1 MTDDEKEARRLEAVR
16 QGARKRLEEE
26 LRDKL
31 GVVVDVTDPDDV
43 AVRKGLMAL
52 SGLMRSKARHADPWP
67 TAPTIERVRQ
77 AGVPPIEVEVARDQP
92 KAHRII
98 SHLEALA
105 PRLPAEH
112 VFAALRLR
120 QANEFLH
127 GGSRVVGYEE
137 ATGGGGY
144 RPRLE
149 MTERQQMAGA
159 FFDAV
164 YRVGGWCE
172 KQAAVID
179 NFVLEAPAFGAHR
192 VLTPEEF
199 GLAYG
204 TSKSPKLARV
214 ECFGMI
220 GTTLSALARRVLVW
234 DRDQAELKRARKREK
249 GAA

>member
-1 MTDDEKEARRLEAVR
+1 MTDDEKEAQRLEAAR
-16 QGARKRLEEE
+16 QGARKRLEVE
-26 LRDKL
+26 LLDKL
-31 GVVVDVTDPDDV
+31 GVAVDVTDPDDV
-43 AVRKGLMAL
+43 AVRKGLRTL
-52 SGLMRSKARHADPWP
+52 SGLMRSRARHAEPWP

-77 AGVPPIEVEVARDQP
+77 AGVPPVEIEVSKGQP
-92 KAHRII
+92 KAHRMV

-105 PRLPAEH
+105 PRLPADH
-112 VFAALRLR
+112 VWAALRLR

-159 FFDAV
+159 FRAAMV
-164 YRVGGWCE
+164 VGWCE
-172 KQAAVID
+172 LQRAVID
-179 NFVLEAPAFGAHR
+179 NFVFEVPAPGAHR

-199 GLAYG
+199 GLAHG
-204 TSKSPKLARV
+204 TSKSPKLAKT

-220 GTTLSALARRVLVW
+220 AATISALARRARVW
-234 DRDQAELKRARKREK
+234 DQDRAEIARSRRGREK